1 MFFLQRGAGK
11 QLQDFGE
18 ELSAKVQ
25 ETAEN
30 VRDSLQ
36 GAQSDASSK
45 ASSAARTG
53 QSKLEQG
60 ADDAEGLGAKI
71 GNQAENLKV
80 YMCTCT
86 NQTCYHTFTM
96 SFHFVNPIVHTVTHA
111 LELSL
116 CITLCQLLLWCLCIL
131 GVICFQFYEHLYN
144 NIERNSTSTHAY
156 RMSVRSSKI
165 MRLNSCIRHLNRP
178 RLLDFLPNQP
188 VGDFFSNLRTS
199 VEFYEMNSLRNDGN

>member
-1 MFFLQRGAGK
+1 MQRGAGK

-18 ELSAKVQ
+18 DLSAKVQ

-80 YMCTCT
+80 CT
-86 NQTCYHTFTM
+86 
-96 SFHFVNPIVHTVTHA
+96 
-111 LELSL
+111 LSL
-116 CITLCQLLLWCLCIL
+116 VGYPTIFPLHVFEPYLLISFSHLLTVCLCL
-131 GVICFQFYEHLYN
+131 C
-144 NIERNSTSTHAY
+144 
-156 RMSVRSSKI
+156 
-165 MRLNSCIRHLNRP
+165 P
-178 RLLDFLPNQP
+178 LDFLAQP
-188 VGDFFSNLRTS
+188 TGRSFLF
-199 VEFYEMNSLRNDGN
+199 

>member
-11 QLQDFGE
+11 QLQDLGE

-80 YMCTCT
+80 CTLVLI
-86 NQTCYHTFTM
+86 NPSCYHTFITM
-96 SFHFVNPIVHTVTHA
+96 SFLFVKPIVHTETHV
-111 LELSL
+111 LEPSL
-116 CITLCQLLLWCLCIL
+116 CITFC
-131 GVICFQFYEHLYN
+131 VNCFCG
-144 NIERNSTSTHAY
+144 AY
-156 RMSVRSSKI
+156 ACS
-165 MRLNSCIRHLNRP
+165 
-178 RLLDFLPNQP
+178 
-188 VGDFFSNLRTS
+188 
-199 VEFYEMNSLRNDGN
+199 E

>member
-1 MFFLQRGAGK
+1 MQRGAGK

-18 ELSAKVQ
+18 EFSAKVQ

-80 YMCTCT
+80 CTVSLIYYPTTFQSCIQTISTHQFLPLTPVWCPCT
-86 NQTCYHTFTM
+86 TNR
-96 SFHFVNPIVHTVTHA
+96 P
-111 LELSL
+111 ELSFPSAR
-116 CITLCQLLLWCLCIL
+116 IYV
-131 GVICFQFYEHLYN
+131 G
-144 NIERNSTSTHAY
+144 
-156 RMSVRSSKI
+156 
-165 MRLNSCIRHLNRP
+165 
-178 RLLDFLPNQP
+178 FLQNYII
-188 VGDFFSNLRTS
+188 LRTMLIHCS
-199 VEFYEMNSLRNDGN
+199 

>member
-1 MFFLQRGAGK
+1 MRTIANGLPLPLHSSEAVQQLLLAWLIDGVLIKWCSFMQRGAGK

-80 YMCTCT
+80 YMHIVT
-86 NQTCYHTFTM
+86 NRFSYHISIHVFEPCSRNS
-96 SFHFVNPIVHTVTHA
+96 SFSHLLIVYF
-111 LELSL
+111 
-116 CITLCQLLLWCLCIL
+116 CLCPL
-131 GVICFQFYEHLYN
+131 HSLAQLF
-144 NIERNSTSTHAY
+144 AA
-156 RMSVRSSKI
+156 
-165 MRLNSCIRHLNRP
+165 
-178 RLLDFLPNQP
+178 
-188 VGDFFSNLRTS
+188 FFSK
-199 VEFYEMNSLRNDGN
+199 FM

>member
-80 YMCTCT
+80 CTFALINPAST
-86 NQTCYHTFTM
+86 L
-96 SFHFVNPIVHTVTHA
+96 SFLFVTPIVHTATHV
-111 LELSL
+111 LELYFASHSL
-116 CITLCQLLLWCLCIL
+116 D
-131 GVICFQFYEHLYN
+131 CFCG
-144 NIERNSTSTHAY
+144 AY
-156 RMSVRSSKI
+156 P
-165 MRLNSCIRHLNRP
+165 CP
-178 RLLDFLPNQP
+178 
-188 VGDFFSNLRTS
+188 
-199 VEFYEMNSLRNDGN
+199 E

>member
-1 MFFLQRGAGK
+1 MQRGAGK
-11 QLQDFGE
+11 QLQDLGE

-80 YMCTCT
+80 CTLSSLIDFS
-86 NQTCYHTFTM
+86 YHISIHAFT
-96 SFHFVNPIVHTVTHA
+96 P
-111 LELSL
+111 
-116 CITLCQLLLWCLCIL
+116 
-131 GVICFQFYEHLYN
+131 
-144 NIERNSTSTHAY
+144 
-156 RMSVRSSKI
+156 
-165 MRLNSCIRHLNRP
+165 
-178 RLLDFLPNQP
+178 
-188 VGDFFSNLRTS
+188 
-199 VEFYEMNSLRNDGN
+199 

>member
-1 MFFLQRGAGK
+1 MCTRANALPLPLHSSEAVQQLWCSNKMVFFMQRGAGK
-11 QLQDFGE
+11 QLQDLGE

-80 YMCTCT
+80 CTLSSLIDFS
-86 NQTCYHTFTM
+86 YHISIHAFEPCFRI
-96 SFHFVNPIVHTVTHA
+96 SFSHLLIV
-111 LELSL
+111 
-116 CITLCQLLLWCLCIL
+116 CLCL
-131 GVICFQFYEHLYN
+131 CL
-144 NIERNSTSTHAY
+144 
-156 RMSVRSSKI
+156 
-165 MRLNSCIRHLNRP
+165 CP
-178 RLLDFLPNQP
+178 LLI
-188 VGDFFSNLRTS
+188 
-199 VEFYEMNSLRNDGN
+199 SLHNCSELF